1 MEVLTV
7 IVDHLEWAT
16 LPSPLDAEIDVNR
29 HVLDETLVA
38 HDHDFVE
45 VAVVAGGSA
54 VHETLYGERRIG
66 RGDAFVIRP
75 GAWHAYRR
83 CVQLAVVNCCFQARL
98 LERELQWLAGEPRLR
113 LLLWPGRGTDDGV
126 VPVSLGAAAF
136 QHLNEQLDQLAT
148 GPADLPRPYR
158 IAHLLLLLRTLA
170 CELDMTQVAE
180 SERLAATP
188 PTITDALRLL
198 TDDLARPWRAE
209 ELAAAVGLSPAHFSR
224 IFHQAV
230 GRPPM
235 AHLAVLRAEAAAAR
249 LLQSSE
255 PLSVVGAAVGWAD
268 PNYFARRF
276 RAHFGASPS
285 EYRSRR
291 SSTA

>member
-1 MEVLTV
+1 M
-7 IVDHLEWAT
+7 IVDHLEWAG
-16 LPSPLDAEIDVNR
+16 LPTPLDAEIDVNR

-45 VAVVAGGSA
+45 VAVVSGGSA

-75 GAWHAYRR
+75 GAWHAYRQ
-83 CVQLAVVNCCFQARL
+83 CAQLAVVNCCFQARL
-98 LERELQWLAGEPRLR
+98 VDRELQWLAGEPRLR
-113 LLLWPGRGTDDGV
+113 LLLWPGRGTGDGV
-126 VPVSLGAAAF
+126 VPVTLGAAAVA
-136 QHLNEQLDQLAT
+136 HLHDQLELLAT
-148 GPADLPRPYR
+148 RPAEMPRPYR

-170 CELDMTQVAE
+170 CELDVNQLAE

-188 PTITDALRLL
+188 AMITDAVRLL
-198 TDDLARPWRAE
+198 TDDIARPWRAE
-209 ELAAAVGLSPAHFSR
+209 ELAAAVGVSPAHFSR
-224 IFHQAV
+224 LFHRAI

-249 LLQSSE
+249 LLQSTA
-255 PLSVVGAAVGWAD
+255 PLAAIGAAVGWAD

-276 RAHFGASPS
+276 RSHFGESPS

-291 SSTA
+291 SSMG